1 MCNSQEYSETH
12 ATAVNFEYNTT
23 AVIRSLNFVARNSF
37 WRASGGCF
45 IAKFRKFRWNWR
57 EAHSTS
63 RPPAVLGVPNSA
75 WKGLEPFL
83 LNSPILQKR
92 HLSKLSSICPVILL
106 CDRWFR
112 ILSKVSMMFNSLINI
127 YLVKMDVFI
136 GIWDF
141 SLRLNMLK
149 DLDFQVR
156 VWLYACGK
164 TATNK
169 YNMKKNHME

>member
-1 MCNSQEYSETH
+1 
-12 ATAVNFEYNTT
+12 
-23 AVIRSLNFVARNSF
+23 
-37 WRASGGCF
+37 
-45 IAKFRKFRWNWR
+45 
-57 EAHSTS
+57 
-63 RPPAVLGVPNSA
+63 
-75 WKGLEPFL
+75 
-83 LNSPILQKR
+83 
-92 HLSKLSSICPVILL
+92 
-106 CDRWFR
+106 
-112 ILSKVSMMFNSLINI
+112 
-127 YLVKMDVFI
+127 MDVFI

>member
-1 MCNSQEYSETH
+1 
-12 ATAVNFEYNTT
+12 
-23 AVIRSLNFVARNSF
+23 
-37 WRASGGCF
+37 
-45 IAKFRKFRWNWR
+45 
-57 EAHSTS
+57 
-63 RPPAVLGVPNSA
+63 
-75 WKGLEPFL
+75 
-83 LNSPILQKR
+83 
-92 HLSKLSSICPVILL
+92 
-106 CDRWFR
+106 
-112 ILSKVSMMFNSLINI
+112 MMFNSLINI

-169 YNMKKNHME
+169 YNIKKNHME